1 MKRMLSTKI
10 IFPLTLTNNLM
21 KDINECVFQDLCK
34 IKPNKHKERLQA
46 QLQTNSLLKPFLLI
60 LNLLCIGT
68 HWFFVCHL
76 HDPWKM
82 ICDPVK
88 MMN

>member
-46 QLQTNSLLKPFLLI
+46 QLQTNSLLKPFFVNFESTLHWNTLV
-60 LNLLCIGT
+60 LCM
-68 HWFFVCHL
+68 
-76 HDPWKM
+76 PSS
-82 ICDPVK
+82 
-88 MMN
+88 